1 MDRESVRLAGIAGVD
16 SAELRRWTNTSF
28 SSVGVLREYNMI
40 RSMVMNTYILRRSE
54 GHLPMALEDI
64 VSLARIRVVCNV
76 ARG

>member
-16 SAELRRWTNTSF
+16 SAELRRWTNAIF

-40 RSMVMNTYILRRSE
+40 RSMVMNTYILGRSE

-64 VSLARIRVVCNV
+64 VSLARISIVCNV